1 MKACDTANTFN
12 EADEESETEKVLK
25 SELTLG
31 DILSRDILSKDIFQM
46 ISVTYCPDS

>member
-31 DILSRDILSKDIFQM
+31 DILSRDILSRTFFKLSQ
-46 ISVTYCPDS
+46 